1 MDQQVSYEHLDD
13 EGGSS
18 LTDQMRWLH
27 VQVRQHHPQ
36 VHRIA
41 IALYD
46 ARHGLLKTYVNSS
59 DVTDPLA
66 LYERPLSEVPSLS
79 ELASRRESRV
89 IHDFTQL
96 PLPHGEHTVWLLARG
111 YRSSYTVPLYQAGT
125 LLGFLFFD
133 SRKPGAFDGRL
144 PDDLQIYVQLCR
156 LSVLNVFSLS
166 HAVEGMVK
174 VARGL
179 AHLRDIET
187 GRHLDRMSSYVRLI
201 AQRVARHYRLD
212 DEFIEHLYLF
222 SPLHDIGKV
231 GIPDSILLK
240 PGRLNDSER
249 RLMQGHVELGLK
261 LINEVMQEAGLATTP
276 YLAILRNIVGCHH
289 ELLDGSGYP
298 RGLRGEDIPLEARI
312 VSIADIFD
320 ALTAERPY
328 KKPWTNEEALAEL
341 ARMGDHGQ
349 LDPHC
354 VSAFASC
361 IGEVGAIQKRFGLS
375 G

>member
-1 MDQQVSYEHLDD
+1 MQEQVSYEHLDED
-13 EGGSS
+13 SGSS
-18 LTDQMRWLH
+18 LNEQMRWLH
-27 VQVRQHHPQ
+27 TQVRHHHPQ

-66 LYERPLSEVPSLS
+66 LYERPLSDVPSLA

-89 IHDFTQL
+89 IHDFTLL
-96 PLPHGEHTVWLLARG
+96 PPPHGEHTVWLLARG
-111 YRSSYTVPLYQAGT
+111 YRSSYTVPLYQSGT

-144 PDDLQIYVQLCR
+144 PEDLQIYVQLCR
-156 LSVLNVFSLS
+156 LSVLNVFNLS

-187 GRHLDRMSSYVRLI
+187 GRHLDRMSSYARLI
-201 AQRVARHYRLD
+201 AQRVARHFSLD

-240 PGRLNDSER
+240 PGRLTDPER

-261 LINEVMQEAGLATTP
+261 LIDEVMQEAGLVATP
-276 YLAILRNIVGCHH
+276 YISILRNIVGGHH

-298 RGLRGEDIPLEARI
+298 RGLRGDDIPMEARI
-312 VSIADIFD
+312 VTIADIFD
-320 ALTAERPY
+320 ALTSERPY
-328 KKPWTNEEALAEL
+328 KRPWSNEEALAEL
-341 ARMGDHGQ
+341 ARMSTCGQ
-349 LDPHC
+349 LDPVC
-354 VSAFASC
+354 VSALASC
-361 IGEVGAIQKRFGLS
+361 IGEVSTIQKRFGLS

>member
-1 MDQQVSYEHLDD
+1 MDQQVSYGHLDD

>member
-156 LSVLNVFSLS
+156 LSVLNVFNLS

-231 GIPDSILLK
+231 GISDSILLK

-249 RLMQGHVELGLK
+249 RLMQGHVELGVK

-298 RGLRGEDIPLEARI
+298 RGLRGDEIPLEARI
-312 VSIADIFD
+312 VSIADVFD

-328 KKPWTNEEALAEL
+328 KKPWTNAEALAEL
-341 ARMGDHGQ
+341 ARMSDRGQ

>member
-354 VSAFASC
+354 VSAFVSC

>member
-212 DEFIEHLYLF
+212 DEIIEHLYLF

>member
-66 LYERPLSEVPSLS
+66 QYERPLSEVPSLS

-249 RLMQGHVELGLK
+249 QLMQGHVELGVK

-298 RGLRGEDIPLEARI
+298 RGLRGDEIPLEARI
-312 VSIADIFD
+312 VSIADVFD

-341 ARMGDHGQ
+341 ARMSDRGQ

>member
-156 LSVLNVFSLS
+156 LSVLNVFNLS

-249 RLMQGHVELGLK
+249 RLMQGHVELGVK

-298 RGLRGEDIPLEARI
+298 RGLRGDEIPLEARI
-312 VSIADIFD
+312 VSIADVFD

-341 ARMGDHGQ
+341 ARMSDRGQ

>member
-1 MDQQVSYEHLDD
+1 MDQPVSYEHLDD

-249 RLMQGHVELGLK
+249 QLMQGHVELGVK

-298 RGLRGEDIPLEARI
+298 RGLRGDEIPLEARI
-312 VSIADIFD
+312 VSIADVFD

-341 ARMGDHGQ
+341 ARMSDRGQ

>member
-156 LSVLNVFSLS
+156 LSVLNVFNLS

-249 RLMQGHVELGLK
+249 RLMQGHVELGVK

-298 RGLRGEDIPLEARI
+298 RGLRGDEIPLEARI
-312 VSIADIFD
+312 VSIADVFD

-341 ARMGDHGQ
+341 ARMSDRGQ

-361 IGEVGAIQKRFGLS
+361 IGEVSAIQKRFGLS

>member
-341 ARMGDHGQ
+341 ARMGDRGQ

-354 VSAFASC
+354 VRAFASC

>member
-1 MDQQVSYEHLDD
+1 MQEQVSYEHLDED
-13 EGGSS
+13 GGNS
-18 LTDQMRWLH
+18 LNEQMRWLH
-27 VQVRQHHPQ
+27 AQVRHHHPQ

-66 LYERPLSEVPSLS
+66 LYERPLSEVPSLA
-79 ELASRRESRV
+79 ELASRHETRV
-89 IHDFTQL
+89 IHDLTQL
-96 PLPHGEHTVWLLARG
+96 PAPHGEHTLWLLGRG
-111 YRSSYTVPLYQAGT
+111 YRSSYTVPLYQSGT

-144 PDDLQIYVQLCR
+144 PEDLQIYVQLCR
-156 LSVLNVFSLS
+156 LSVLNVFNLS

-187 GRHLDRMSSYVRLI
+187 GRHLDRMSSYARLI
-201 AQRVARHYRLD
+201 AQRVARHFSLD

-240 PGRLNDSER
+240 PGRLTDPER
-249 RLMQGHVELGLK
+249 LQMQAHVDLGVK
-261 LINEVMQEAGLATTP
+261 LIDEVMQEAGLVATP
-276 YLAILRNIVGCHH
+276 YLAILRNIVGGHH

-298 RGLRGEDIPLEARI
+298 RGLRGDDILMEARI
-312 VSIADIFD
+312 VTIADIFD

-328 KKPWTNEEALAEL
+328 KRPWSNDEALAEL
-341 ARMGDHGQ
+341 GRMSTAGQ
-349 LDPHC
+349 LDAHC
-354 VSAFASC
+354 VSALASC
-361 IGEVGAIQKRFGLS
+361 IGEVSAIQRRFGLS

>member
-1 MDQQVSYEHLDD
+1 MQEHVSFEHLED
-13 EGGSS
+13 GSGNS

-27 VQVRQHHPQ
+27 AQVRQHHPQ

-156 LSVLNVFSLS
+156 LSVLNVFNLS

-298 RGLRGEDIPLEARI
+298 HGLRGDDIPLEARI

-320 ALTAERPY
+320 ALTAERAY

-341 ARMGDHGQ
+341 ARMSACGQ

>member
-1 MDQQVSYEHLDD
+1 MQEHVSFEHLDD
-13 EGGSS
+13 GSGNS

-27 VQVRQHHPQ
+27 AQVRQYHPQ

-144 PDDLQIYVQLCR
+144 ADDLQIYVQLCR
-156 LSVLNVFSLS
+156 LSVLNVFNLS

-174 VARGL
+174 VARGP

-249 RLMQGHVELGLK
+249 RLMQGHVELGVK

-298 RGLRGEDIPLEARI
+298 RGLRGDEIPLEARI
-312 VSIADIFD
+312 VSIADVFD

-341 ARMGDHGQ
+341 ARMSDRGQ